1 MAHDKISAAARQRMA
16 ETGEPCA
23 AARRGVV
30 DEHQAA
36 GAHIPSGGCAL
47 RMSGEIRGWLSD
59 LRDSDPAAAVL
70 VGQALAVLMTE
81 GARLGA
87 PLAVSTA
94 GSWPW
99 ALAEA
104 LDRSYQESLDR
115 LRTLRWGLAEAARL
129 VTDIQDQ
136 DDELTD
142 EARQLLPGAIRA
154 RDRLAEASQRLQART
169 EALRAR
175 KDVLKARYTAARSS
189 FLAYK
194 AIEASGPAG
203 ASGRHQQPEGDE
215 ALSAADARL
224 LRDVTAQMEQEA
236 GQQPWPEGLME
247 LRPGTPGGTGI
258 RILFAIEPPGTA
270 LLIAVLDGP
279 EAIQDQ
285 RLEAILLSAD
295 VLHRVR
301 AGQAPEAAAHG
312 YPGTR
317 SFLAEFYPG
326 DASAGGPDLRA
337 SPA

>member
-129 VTDIQDQ
+129 VSDILDQ
-136 DDELTD
+136 DDVLTD

-169 EALRAR
+169 EALRAG
-175 KDVLKARYTAARSS
+175 
-189 FLAYK
+189 
-194 AIEASGPAG
+194 E
-203 ASGRHQQPEGDE
+203 
-215 ALSAADARL
+215 
-224 LRDVTAQMEQEA
+224 MC
-236 GQQPWPEGLME
+236 
-247 LRPGTPGGTGI
+247 
-258 RILFAIEPPGTA
+258 
-270 LLIAVLDGP
+270 
-279 EAIQDQ
+279 
-285 RLEAILLSAD
+285 
-295 VLHRVR
+295 
-301 AGQAPEAAAHG
+301 
-312 YPGTR
+312 
-317 SFLAEFYPG
+317 
-326 DASAGGPDLRA
+326 
-337 SPA
+337 